1 VIPGVLVEL
10 VLPSEAILA
19 EEMVVLLAAMAVMVE
34 AEEVPVA
41 TLEMVEKVDALPAYG
56 LQQMA
61 QVVPVAAEMAP
72 VIILE
77 AGSALMAKGPV
88 DLRDL
93 LPTLAEK
100 EDQVE
105 PMHRMVLIV
114 QEIFLEVL
122 MEVAEATLI
131 LVEMEL

>member
-1 VIPGVLVEL
+1 
-10 VLPSEAILA
+10 
-19 EEMVVLLAAMAVMVE
+19 
-34 AEEVPVA
+34 
-41 TLEMVEKVDALPAYG
+41 
-56 LQQMA
+56 
-61 QVVPVAAEMAP
+61 
-72 VIILE
+72 
-77 AGSALMAKGPV
+77 
-88 DLRDL
+88 